1 MTKFIKRA
9 RDTNVYRSFL
19 YVLTETRTVGP
30 INTLQLQQEV
40 SWGKVEEDEVITT
53 ETLNCFR
60 TRINIW

>member
-40 SWGKVEEDEVITT
+40 
-53 ETLNCFR
+53 N
-60 TRINIW
+60 